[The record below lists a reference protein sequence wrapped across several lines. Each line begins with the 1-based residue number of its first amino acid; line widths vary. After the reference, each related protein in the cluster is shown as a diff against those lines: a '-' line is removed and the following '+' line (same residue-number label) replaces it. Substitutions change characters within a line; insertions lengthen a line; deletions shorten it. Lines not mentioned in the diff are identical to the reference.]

1 VIIYQRR
8 CLGTHASGLFFV
20 GMKMCC
26 TLLERHDDSLRLAV
40 EKPFVA
46 LFRKGFQMKGDP

>member
-1 VIIYQRR
+1 VTIYQRR

-20 GMKMCC
+20 GMKMCF